1 MILQSFFKW
10 KVHTPW
16 CVDCEAISKNV
27 EKLAKHFS
35 GLDNLKFARI
45 DASVNEHPKLKV
57 SQSLHYHPGKGMEL
71 SIIDTFSIMFM
82 HHKLPTCSAIFYLV
96 MYSVILRY
104 SLINAYQWHFTH
116 VRACLDVTHIQS
128 QFLCVGVNWGGN
140 KIFTQIHSN
149 PYGLRWIRV
158 HPNKV

>member
-1 MILQSFFKW
+1 M

-27 EKLAKHFS
+27 EKLAKHFN

-82 HHKLPTCSAIFYLV
+82 YHKLLTCSAIFYLV
-96 MYSVILRY
+96 SVFCAI
-104 SLINAYQWHFTH
+104 A
-116 VRACLDVTHIQS
+116 
-128 QFLCVGVNWGGN
+128 
-140 KIFTQIHSN
+140 
-149 PYGLRWIRV
+149 
-158 HPNKV
+158 